1 MTHRIT
7 RSRLAWLASQ
17 LSDHAHTVTRILSDQ
32 RFATTRQLA
41 RFLRPAFQ
49 SDASALRQTNRLM
62 GTLQENALVKTLQ
75 RRVGGARAG
84 SSSYV
89 WHLSEAGY
97 RLDELCS
104 LQDSAATRPVSR
116 RRITEPSWTFLAHTL
131 AVTELRLV
139 SEETCRMCE
148 IELVKAEPEPTCW
161 AKHLGPYGQ
170 PEWVKPDLG
179 LVTACAG
186 YEYNWWCE
194 LDMGTERPIRINRK
208 TDAYL
213 RHLTSGIEQRR
224 RGVFPVVV
232 WVTSTLQRAEQ
243 LISIFSARTDLPAG
257 MFQVATLEDW
267 PRLLANT
274 ASAA

>member
-7 RSRLAWLASQ
+7 RSRLAWLTSQ

-32 RFATTRQLA
+32 RQLA

-97 RLDELCS
+97 RLDELCG

-139 SEETCRMCE
+139 SEET
-148 IELVKAEPEPTCW
+148 
-161 AKHLGPYGQ
+161 
-170 PEWVKPDLG
+170 
-179 LVTACAG
+179 
-186 YEYNWWCE
+186 
-194 LDMGTERPIRINRK
+194 
-208 TDAYL
+208 
-213 RHLTSGIEQRR
+213 
-224 RGVFPVVV
+224 
-232 WVTSTLQRAEQ
+232 
-243 LISIFSARTDLPAG
+243 
-257 MFQVATLEDW
+257 
-267 PRLLANT
+267 
-274 ASAA
+274 